1 MSQKPDQDKQETLD
15 FMNDLPS
22 SSSEPTGQDV
32 HGQDA
37 QASEFDST
45 AKDSAASNDTSAAS
59 DDNSTAAGMYYDDD
73 NSSSDTGQSS
83 EPSDSAQADPPPI
96 PSVAAGASDESEQNL
111 TSQGIPSVTGG
122 GNAGNDNK
130 KKGLFLLLLAL
141 VLLVVGLIVWFKFF
155 KQPEV
160 APTEASAP
168 VSNSLTSSRQLA
180 AVELPVAPPEPEK
193 PDEPVEPAAP
203 AEIQPPMLMPPPTAA
218 AGNVDANGDP
228 LPTLEELKFA
238 APMMGAVQSTGTS
251 GGSYGASSGTA
262 SGYGAAAGTASY
274 DAAYGASALN
284 GSMPAGQGSSGALA
298 SQLNAV
304 PTPSSDAR
312 IIKQQSLTL
321 SKGTVI
327 ECILETRVDT
337 TVPGMTTCVIPRD
350 IYSMNGRILLIERG
364 TKAIGEYQG
373 AVQNGLARIFMLWTE
388 LRTPNG
394 VSIQLNSPVADAMG
408 GAGMGGYVDYHW
420 FKRFGNALLFSLIS
434 DGFQYIVNTAQEN
447 NNNGDVTYENTQN
460 GMDEIIKEA
469 MAQSGNIP
477 PTLIKNQGERV
488 SIFVARDLNFS
499 QVYGVKRGQNHA
511 AAMVSAY

>member
-15 FMNDLPS
+15 FAAEMRGL
-22 SSSEPTGQDV
+22 SSEPTGQDLD
-32 HGQDA
+32 QDA

-45 AKDSAASNDTSAAS
+45 AKDSAASNDTNAAS
-59 DDNSTAAGMYYDDD
+59 DGTSTAAGMYYDDD
-73 NSSSDTGQSS
+73 SSSDTGQSS
-83 EPSDSAQADPPPI
+83 ESSDSAQADPPPI

-122 GNAGNDNK
+122 GNASNDNK

-203 AEIQPPMLMPPPTAA
+203 AEIQPPVLMPPPTAA

-262 SGYGAAAGTASY
+262 SGYGAAAGTAGY